1 LGILGGTA
9 LNLVPIVRVGAFFK
23 TVVLRQPVP
32 DLGGVFGGLIC
43 VVLGLA
49 LFVQGLEMGLFPIG
63 EMMAGK
69 DSLPILLLFAF
80 SLEFGVTIA

>member
-1 LGILGGTA
+1 M
-9 LNLVPIVRVGAFFK
+9 
-23 TVVLRQPVP
+23 
-32 DLGGVFGGLIC
+32 IC

-63 EMMAGK
+63 ETMVQAMAGK